1 VKIESHKVNVNAKA
15 KVGSLDN
22 VGHEPGSNN
31 VKVVIN
37 NRGYNI
43 LGMCI
48 PLSLLIL
55 HFHGVLSNASKV
67 PTFN

>member
-37 NRGYNI
+37 NRG
-43 LGMCI
+43 
-48 PLSLLIL
+48 
-55 HFHGVLSNASKV
+55 
-67 PTFN
+67 

>member
-1 VKIESHKVNVNAKA
+1 MKIESHKVNVNAKA

-37 NRGYNI
+37 NRGYY
-43 LGMCI
+43 I

-55 HFHGVLSNASKV
+55 HFHGVLSKASKV